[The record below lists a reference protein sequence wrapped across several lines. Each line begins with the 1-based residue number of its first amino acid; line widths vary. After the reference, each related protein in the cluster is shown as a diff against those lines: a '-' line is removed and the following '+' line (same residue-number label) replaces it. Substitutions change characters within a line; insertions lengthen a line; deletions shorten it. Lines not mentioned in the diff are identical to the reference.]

1 MLMHTGICSNNRVGV
16 LAKWGIILNLKTFIH
31 QLSRYSGR
39 SNIYVVVATSHPRS
53 LINRNRE
60 KNFFAVPF
68 VYSIHIRYF
77 EGGKKKYILCCL
89 LLIFNVLFVNFVLNL
104 FYFYRLWIHHPSN
117 SRRTDVVYFR
127 LFTWDSHH
135 NAHIKIRR

>member
-89 LLIFNVLFVNFVLNL
+89 LEFSTSFSKFCAQLVLFLQAMDTSPLKQPQDRCCVSSSLYLGF
-104 FYFYRLWIHHPSN
+104 PSQC
-117 SRRTDVVYFR
+117 
-127 LFTWDSHH
+127 SH
-135 NAHIKIRR
+135 